1 MLLVML
7 KLLLMIMMLLVI
19 MMLMLI
25 SVVML
30 MLIHSSVFE
39 LFIPLCKND
48 DDKDRSTN
56 TSAWNHNA
64 WSGFG

>member
-39 LFIPLCKND
+39 LFIPLKND
-48 DDKDRSTN
+48 PFSIKLSFPEPPGN
-56 TSAWNHNA
+56 
-64 WSGFG
+64 